1 MKDRNK
7 ICIYYER
14 AGKCS
19 KGKGCTVF
27 GEMQHCGLYK
37 PERGSRPIREDNRK
51 RKMEK
56 IRRKEKWD

>member
-19 KGKGCTVF
+19 KGKGCTIF
-27 GEMQHCGLYK
+27 GEMQKCGLYK
-37 PERGSRPIREDNRK
+37 PDLNSKPLRVDKRK
-51 RKMEK
+51 SKMEK
-56 IRRKEKWD
+56 IKRKEGWE

>member
-7 ICIYYER
+7 LCIYYER

-19 KGKGCTVF
+19 KGKGCTAF
-27 GEMQHCGLYK
+27 GEMQHCGLYTPDKMGK
-37 PERGSRPIREDNRK
+37 PLRVD